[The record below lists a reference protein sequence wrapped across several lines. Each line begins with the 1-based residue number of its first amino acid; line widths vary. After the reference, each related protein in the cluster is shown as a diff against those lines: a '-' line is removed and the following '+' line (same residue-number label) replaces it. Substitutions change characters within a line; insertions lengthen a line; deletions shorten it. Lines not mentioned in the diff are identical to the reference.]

1 MTLPRWIARWWAP
14 PESICEQRLR
24 AWFPEA
30 YADRQ
35 AGRVPPAT
43 SGAAVVRADDGAPT
57 APEQERAPGCS
68 FDASPVPTVQREI
81 ELRALL
87 DAAWQHR
94 HGELVVI
101 HAHQTDQHGEE
112 IRN

>member
-30 YADRQ
+30 YEDRK

-43 SGAAVVRADDGAPT
+43 SAASVVRAVAPT
-57 APEQERAPGCS
+57 AFALAHP
-68 FDASPVPTVQREI
+68 DPTAQYAIEI
-81 ELRALL
+81 RALL
-87 DAAWQHR
+87 DAAYM
-94 HGELVVI
+94 
-101 HAHQTDQHGEE
+101 APQTDKLVRPHQLDRDGQE
-112 IRN
+112 IRH